1 MFIKIKIKKSIMIF
15 YLIYIEYYYL
25 FIFYFIKYFIF
36 DKNKVYIN
44 ILIYKS
50 IKISLIWINLI
61 INLNITYILICWNLN
76 WFILSLELFIHI
88 SIT

>member
-50 IKISLIWINLI
+50 IKISLI
-61 INLNITYILICWNLN
+61 
-76 WFILSLELFIHI
+76 
-88 SIT
+88 